1 MNKMKAASLF
11 AVGDLRYIDMEVPNC
26 KDDEVLVKI
35 KNCGICGSDVGR
47 VLHKGTYHFP
57 TVPGHEFSGV
67 IIFDPQGKDEGK
79 RVAVYPLLP
88 CFKCDECANERYAQ
102 CRNYDYYGSRRDG
115 GYAEYI
121 SVKRFNLIFLPD
133 NVSFEEGA
141 MCEPV
146 SVALAATKKLEIKKG
161 DNLLIIGAGPIGL
174 MVGMWAQSFGAD
186 KIYYSDIDSNK
197 LDFVKKFGFYVFN
210 GEKVDK
216 VLEGSGAGSGV
227 ICAVNAVEPFGRIVL
242 MGNPSGAVTIDPST
256 WQNILRKEIILK
268 GTWNSSFSQRE
279 NDWKESVNAISDGK
293 LKLRGLITHRV
304 AIKDVFSA
312 IKMMAEHKEFYCKVM
327 IDNER

>member
-88 CFKCDECANERYAQ
+88 CFKCDECTNERYAQ

-121 SVKRFNLIFLPD
+121 YPLKDLILFFYQITSVLKKALCVSRF
-133 NVSFEEGA
+133 
-141 MCEPV
+141 
-146 SVALAATKKLEIKKG
+146 
-161 DNLLIIGAGPIGL
+161 
-174 MVGMWAQSFGAD
+174 
-186 KIYYSDIDSNK
+186 
-197 LDFVKKFGFYVFN
+197 
-210 GEKVDK
+210 
-216 VLEGSGAGSGV
+216 
-227 ICAVNAVEPFGRIVL
+227 R
-242 MGNPSGAVTIDPST
+242 
-256 WQNILRKEIILK
+256 
-268 GTWNSSFSQRE
+268 
-279 NDWKESVNAISDGK
+279 
-293 LKLRGLITHRV
+293 
-304 AIKDVFSA
+304 
-312 IKMMAEHKEFYCKVM
+312 
-327 IDNER
+327 